1 MMRWWRQ
8 RSIRWRLTLWYAGT
22 LAAILLLYGGCV
34 FVFVQ
39 RSMSA
44 ELDRQLHEDFE
55 MAEAMLVRDSD
66 GKLTWRV
73 DDHHHEDEQH
83 ESLQVEVWSTEGE
96 LLFRSAT
103 AQNTAGLLPRPDTG
117 QRGIA
122 SVIWADDRAVRYLE
136 DLYPIGDQQAIIR
149 VIRSEDRYRQTLE
162 RLVMIEFLG
171 LPVGIAIAGF
181 GGYTLARRALAPVAE
196 MTDKARSM
204 TADRLDERLAVENP
218 NDELGRLATV
228 FNDLFARIKRSFE
241 QLKRFTSDASH
252 ELRTPLT
259 SIRSVGEVAL
269 REDIEP
275 QAYRDTIGSMLEE
288 VDRLTHL
295 VDCLL
300 VLSRAD
306 AGPLRLELSEVDL
319 SELVREAASDLA
331 VLAEEKSQTVSIEA
345 DEPVTASADRM
356 ILRHAVLNLLD
367 NTIKY
372 SPENGEIRIAA
383 RGDPAGAT
391 ISIRD
396 NGPGIPAADRER
408 IFDRFYRVE
417 RARSRGMGGVGL
429 GLSIARWAVE
439 AHGGR
444 IELQSEPG
452 KGSTFIVILRNDQGG
467 ST

>member
-103 AQNTAGLLPRPDTG
+103 AQNTAGLLPRPGAG
-117 QRGIA
+117 QCVIA
-122 SVIWADDRAVRYLE
+122 SVTWTDDRAVRYLE